1 MHYIDVKKYEYFFI
15 RNWFARFCCATYVYN
30 YICYYISCIS
40 YHIYYINKV
49 KEHRDGSK
57 KDLSLTYPCVQHH
70 EKWLKDYI

>member
-30 YICYYISCIS
+30 CYCISCIL
-40 YHIYYINKV
+40 YQYKV

-57 KDLSLTYPCVQHH
+57 KDTSLTYPCVQNN
-70 EKWLKDYI
+70 EKWLKRLYTG